1 MDLPA
6 SLIDG
11 VAKLAQLGGI
21 GVGMAVFLFAFL
33 LVWRGQPVDPGL
45 AAFRMRAL
53 TLGAAFA
60 LVALLISLAQ
70 FTIGQGAPA
79 GPGRMTVTFS
89 PSFATENLPTPAMR
103 LLDASGGAAVVEDT
117 PFDVASGATLKISAD
132 NLIEQARSLQQV
144 KATAQNL
151 AASNGQLVAALS
163 AAPAAPVVQSSAPA
177 PAPGAPAP
185 APNAPAPANP
195 HLIAPSELLK
205 LRSAQI
211 AITANLQRG
220 NYAAAA
226 STSNRLSQVVIGG
239 QTFAVGTPKPQP

>member
-151 AASNGQLVAALS
+151 AASNGQLVAALT
-163 AAPAAPVVQSSAPA
+163 AAPVGAAVQPSAPA
-177 PAPGAPAP
+177 PGIPVPAS
-185 APNAPAPANP
+185 P

-239 QTFAVGTPKPQP
+239 QAFAVGAPQKQP

>member
-33 LVWRGQPVDPGL
+33 LVWRGQPVDAGL

-53 TLGAAFA
+53 TLGAVFA
-60 LVALLISLAQ
+60 LLALLISLAQ

-163 AAPAAPVVQSSAPA
+163 AAPAAPVIQPSA

-239 QTFAVGTPKPQP
+239 QTFAVGPPKPQP

>member
-103 LLDASGGAAVVEDT
+103 LLDANGGAAVVEDT

-151 AASNGQLVAALS
+151 AASNGQLVAALT
-163 AAPAAPVVQSSAPA
+163 AAPVVTAVQPSAPA
-177 PAPGAPAP
+177 S
-185 APNAPAPANP
+185 P

-239 QTFAVGTPKPQP
+239 QAFAVGAPQKQP